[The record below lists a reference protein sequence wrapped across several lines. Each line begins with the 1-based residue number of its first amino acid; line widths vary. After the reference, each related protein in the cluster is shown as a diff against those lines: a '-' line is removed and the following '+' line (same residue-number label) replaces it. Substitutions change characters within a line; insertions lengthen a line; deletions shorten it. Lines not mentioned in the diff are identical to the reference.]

1 MKGLNF
7 FIICSRIMFITFFTY
22 LEFEQ
27 HDDEPEMIAFATAS
41 VDPKQGSC
49 NVEFTVLDRAHFH
62 H

>member
-1 MKGLNF
+1 
-7 FIICSRIMFITFFTY
+7 MFITFFTY

-27 HDDEPEMIAFATAS
+27 HDDEPEMIVFATTS
-41 VDPKQGSC
+41 VDPKQGTCMSC

>member
-1 MKGLNF
+1 
-7 FIICSRIMFITFFTY
+7 MFITFFTY